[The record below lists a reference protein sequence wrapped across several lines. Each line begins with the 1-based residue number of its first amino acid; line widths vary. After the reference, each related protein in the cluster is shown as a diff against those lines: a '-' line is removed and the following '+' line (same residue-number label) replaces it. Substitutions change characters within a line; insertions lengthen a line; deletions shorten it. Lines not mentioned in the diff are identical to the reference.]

1 MNPDLVIFDLD
12 GVIINSTYND
22 FQWAAKVRKE
32 LADEKGWDMDW
43 EGFEQTVFSVH
54 HNENFNKQRKK
65 KNVSW
70 DQIREMEKAVVSR
83 KLEMVEE
90 GEIKLFNDVEETL
103 EALNQDI
110 AVVSNAYG
118 DYLPELFS
126 RLGII
131 DLIDYVRGP
140 EIEDIENYREKM
152 KPSPTMIEKIIQQ
165 SGAERP
171 VMVGDQIEDILAA
184 ERAGITSIYLGR
196 DGTTESKA
204 DYNISGLGE
213 LQTKIN

>member
-1 MNPDLVIFDLD
+1 
-12 GVIINSTYND
+12 
-22 FQWAAKVRKE
+22 
-32 LADEKGWDMDW
+32 
-43 EGFEQTVFSVH
+43 
-54 HNENFNKQRKK
+54 
-65 KNVSW
+65 
-70 DQIREMEKAVVSR
+70 
-83 KLEMVEE
+83 MVEE
-90 GEIKLFNDVEETL
+90 GEIKLFNDVKETL
-103 EALNQDI
+103 QFLNQDK

-118 DYLPELFS
+118 DYLPDLLS

-131 DLIDYVRGP
+131 DHIEYVRGP